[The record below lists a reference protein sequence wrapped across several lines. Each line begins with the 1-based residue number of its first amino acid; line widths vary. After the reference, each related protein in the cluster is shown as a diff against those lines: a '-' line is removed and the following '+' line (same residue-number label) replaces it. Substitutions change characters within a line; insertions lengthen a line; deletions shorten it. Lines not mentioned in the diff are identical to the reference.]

1 MYLPDMTKLINDVQR
16 SKINPDDR
24 MIVCSAVQ
32 DYFKKMH
39 EIGALKGDY
48 VAPVDKVVDKPV
60 KKHLSQMNKAE
71 LLEEAKIVISAR
83 NTIMQHLV
91 CEQKRKYRFFTIE
104 SPFENT
110 CNHCKGAGEIYKFIK
125 KTVDVNCHIC
135 GKKGIIKDDCPTCKG
150 SGRFI
155 KKWKTGGGVNLECKR
170 CKGQKK
176 IQVKCVN
183 CLGEGTVKKAVLTH
197 TLKSTTSCKKC
208 NQLGYL
214 PNKLTSKPKAK
225 RPHKKAKRPSSKKVP
240 FTPIMSQSLADK
252 IKRDIEAQ

>member
-1 MYLPDMTKLINDVQR
+1 MTMELAEAEKILGVGSDYSIKHTLQCFDVAHWTKQE
-16 SKINPDDR
+16 N
-24 MIVCSAVQ
+24 
-32 DYFKKMH
+32 
-39 EIGALKGDY
+39 
-48 VAPVDKVVDKPV
+48 
-60 KKHLSQMNKAE
+60 E

-150 SGRFI
+150 SGRFN
-155 KKWKTGGGVNLECKR
+155 KKWQTGGGVNVECKR